1 MVIEKIFVSW
11 EEISQNIELLHNRT
25 SQEDGNNIA
34 IIGIARGGLIPATLL
49 SQYKPNSTVF
59 SVGVKSYTK
68 TSRGKETIYQALE
81 KSELEKFNTVYLI
94 DDICDTGLTFKF
106 LLEKYFSGVD
116 IKTISLFYR
125 ANSLYAPNFFGT
137 KLLDESWVVFP
148 WEKE

>member
-1 MVIEKIFVSW
+1 MVIEKIFISW
-11 EEISQNIELLHNRT
+11 DEILQNVQLLHNRT
-25 SQEDGNNIA
+25 SEVDGNNVA

-49 SQYKPNSTVF
+49 SQYKNGSTVF
-59 SVGVKSYTK
+59 SIGVKSYTK
-68 TSRGKETIYQALE
+68 THRGKETIYQSLDKA
-81 KSELEKFNTVYLI
+81 ELKKFDTVYLI

-106 LLEKYFSGVD
+106 LLEKHFSGVD

-125 ANSLYAPNFFGT
+125 VNSLYSPNFFGT